1 MMITYTIGSLENT
14 FLVEVYPA
22 TNMGAT
28 DDLSVQFLI
37 FIPWWLVIKK
47 MKLKGQWYMDMSID
61 N

>member
-37 FIPWWLVIKK
+37 FIPWWLVVKK